1 MRFERL
7 KRRTEIRKGQL
18 DIAPLIDVMFLLL
31 IFFMLTSNFVLQPG
45 IRVRLPRAVTS
56 EVIDSGNVVVSVT
69 SQDLT
74 YLNYKPIQTAALRDL
89 IQEAAQAGSSVMM
102 SVMSAAKTSVS
113 YSPTTLRLRTVTGGS
128 GAPPPLA
135 MSSPEEVST
144 APLNDPG
151 VDMGESSASS
161 TS

>member
-45 IRVRLPRAVTS
+45 IRVRLPKAVTS
-56 EVIDSGNVVVSVT
+56 EIIDSGNLVVSVT

-74 YLNYKPIQTAALRDL
+74 YIQYKPVQTAALRDL
-89 IQEAAQAGSSVMM
+89 LEEAARTGASVMIKSDVGASVGKIVEIWDLCRRAGVVKVNIATNQAPQAG
-102 SVMSAAKTSVS
+102 
-113 YSPTTLRLRTVTGGS
+113 GGR
-128 GAPPPLA
+128 
-135 MSSPEEVST
+135 
-144 APLNDPG
+144 
-151 VDMGESSASS
+151 
-161 TS
+161 